1 MAAVLEVRGL
11 HAQYGSSRVLHGMDF
26 GVEEGGITTILGAN
40 GAGKTTTL
48 RAVCGMVKAQGDY
61 IASHTVLENLVY
73 TNSDAR
79 AAKDMSMYFELARY
93 GDPYDYAGPDLLA
106 AWYQRNIRIY
116 HNIVK
121 LIESPSERILVIYGS
136 GHLPW
141 LRDDVLGDQQVTLR
155 KLSDL
160 IAK

>member
-1 MAAVLEVRGL
+1 
-11 HAQYGSSRVLHGMDF
+11 
-26 GVEEGGITTILGAN
+26 
-40 GAGKTTTL
+40 
-48 RAVCGMVKAQGDY
+48 
-61 IASHTVLENLVY
+61 
-73 TNSDAR
+73 
-79 AAKDMSMYFELARY
+79 MSMYFELARY

-121 LIESPSERILVIYGS
+121 LIESPNERILVIYGS

-160 IAK
+160 VAN